1 MRWIQGSERG
11 LSVWRRQIPQNSG
24 GNEGEAELE
33 KPLKE
38 KETLVW
44 EKEQE
49 GAKTKTNKPVF
60 ILMVK
65 WSRRRQGARYMIQGT
80 RCQVHYVGECSPLLR
95 KGLLRWHWQMCGV
108 ADSVNIEGKGW
119 SATLAAV
126 CGVPL
131 CSCDN
136 NGPLDTHRRCHN
148 VTT

>member
-1 MRWIQGSERG
+1 MFIHTD
-11 LSVWRRQIPQNSG
+11 
-24 GNEGEAELE
+24 GEM
-33 KPLKE
+33 
-38 KETLVW
+38 
-44 EKEQE
+44 EQE
-49 GAKTKTNKPVF
+49 E
-60 ILMVK
+60 
-65 WSRRRQGARYMIQGT
+65 T
-80 RCQVHYVGECSPLLR
+80 RCQVHDTRYKVPGSLRWGVWSPLLR

-136 NGPLDTHRRCHN
+136 NGPLDTHRRCHI